1 MLDEAEQIYNQAE
14 GIEPELED
22 SSYMITEPFDPNLIR
37 IRTERISLDG
47 VISRLRHNEIDLAP
61 SFQRMG
67 GIWKDVAQSRL
78 IESLLIRIPLP
89 AFYMDATNEDQWQVI
104 DGLQRLTALKRFV
117 IDNTLKLR
125 GLEFLKL
132 SGQSYDDLD
141 RGLQRRINETQITLY
156 LVEQGTPDK
165 VKFNIFKR
173 INTGGVPLSGQE
185 IRHALYQ
192 GPATDFLRILAASD
206 EFKRATNNSVS
217 PMRMADREC
226 VLRFLSFAMIS
237 YQEYGR
243 SEDLDSFLIDRMT
256 SLNQMSGE
264 QRTVLDS
271 RFKKAMNRAYGVF
284 AEKAFRKQ
292 FKSGRVG
299 PVSKAL
305 LEAWSVNLERLSDD
319 EANVVTRRKGQ
330 LTKKFIGLLEDPAFD
345 RAISYSTGNY
355 GGVQYRFS
363 SIERIIGEVLND

>member
-1 MLDEAEQIYNQAE
+1 
-14 GIEPELED
+14 
-22 SSYMITEPFDPNLIR
+22 
-37 IRTERISLDG
+37 
-47 VISRLRHNEIDLAP
+47 
-61 SFQRMG
+61 
-67 GIWKDVAQSRL
+67 
-78 IESLLIRIPLP
+78 
-89 AFYMDATNEDQWQVI
+89 
-104 DGLQRLTALKRFV
+104 
-117 IDNTLKLR
+117 
-125 GLEFLKL
+125 
-132 SGQSYDDLD
+132 
-141 RGLQRRINETQITLY
+141 
-156 LVEQGTPDK
+156 
-165 VKFNIFKR
+165 
-173 INTGGVPLSGQE
+173 
-185 IRHALYQ
+185 
-192 GPATDFLRILAASD
+192 
-206 EFKRATNNSVS
+206 
-217 PMRMADREC
+217 
-226 VLRFLSFAMIS
+226 
-237 YQEYGR
+237 
-243 SEDLDSFLIDRMT
+243 
-256 SLNQMSGE
+256 MSGE